1 MGLQSR
7 PWDSGTSHGNPMWA
21 TVGWDGQVVMGL
33 WDVPW
38 ESHVHWMVQWDGM
51 DRWDCSLCHG
61 TVGRP
66 MGIPCGLDGTV
77 GWDGQVGLQSR
88 PWDCGTSHG
97 NPMWARWYSGMGW
110 TGGIAV

>member
-1 MGLQSR
+1 
-7 PWDSGTSHGNPMWA
+7 
-21 TVGWDGQVVMGL
+21 
-33 WDVPW
+33 
-38 ESHVHWMVQWDGM
+38 
-51 DRWDCSLCHG
+51 
-61 TVGRP
+61 

-97 NPMWARWYSGMGW
+97 NPMWARWYSRMGW

>member
-1 MGLQSR
+1 
-7 PWDSGTSHGNPMWA
+7 
-21 TVGWDGQVVMGL
+21 
-33 WDVPW
+33 
-38 ESHVHWMVQWDGM
+38 MVEWDGM
-51 DRWDCSLCHG
+51 DRWDCSLGHG

-97 NPMWARWYSGMGW
+97 NPMCTGW
-110 TGGIAV
+110 